1 MTLNI
6 DHFAVTLLD
15 HMSEA
20 VVYSDAEGVIRVW
33 NAGAERM
40 FGFSSAEAVGRSLDI
55 IIPEP
60 QRKRHWEGYDVT
72 MQTGESRYAAGE
84 VLAVPA
90 LRKDSTRFSVE
101 FTIVPFKG
109 EDGRMQGMAAV
120 MRDVTKRFEE
130 MRALRKAL
138 AAAGRQG

>member
-1 MTLNI
+1 MPLDI
-6 DHFAVTLLD
+6 DHFAVALLQRMPD
-15 HMSEA
+15 A

-40 FGFSSAEAVGRSLDI
+40 FGFSSAEAVGQSLDI

-72 MQTGESRYAAGE
+72 MRTGESRYAAGE

-90 LRKDSTRFSVE
+90 LRKDGTRFSVE
-101 FTIVPFKG
+101 FTIVPFAD

-120 MRDVTKRFEE
+120 LRDVTKRHEE

-138 AAAGRQG
+138 AEAGNHR